1 MVKSYKLLKFQI
13 TEVNAGEHPG
23 EAKWRV
29 RRSPLLISFSVPQ
42 ESTRKVQNNIFHMW
56 RYYNFARMRKMADF
70 FLLQSNYNY
79 VNWWSAAQ
87 SLVIVLSGIVQLYF
101 LKRLF
106 NVPTTT
112 DTKKPRC

>member
-1 MVKSYKLLKFQI
+1 MNKLLNFQI
-13 TEVNAGEHPG
+13 TKVSAAEYTG
-23 EAKWRV
+23 EARWGV
-29 RRSPLLISFSVPQ
+29 GRRPVLISFSAPQ

-79 VNWWSAAQ
+79 VNWWSTAQ
-87 SLVIVLSGIVQLYF
+87 SLVIILSGILQLYF

-106 NVPTTT
+106 NVPMTT